1 MSCRVIYALVVLA
14 TSASGL
20 QLSQQLPQLQSRRGW
35 LANGIAVGAATL
47 GAPKWTVAD
56 EGETATAEA
65 AAAEATAVEP
75 AAATPV
81 AKDAEV
87 DSLTKM
93 LLERSEKNR
102 AINADLVKKQS
113 IQNGMGGVDG
123 VQVSRTK
130 EQPKGEGEG
139 GGIPGSSFFKDAT
152 DKVYSSDD
160 TVYATY
166 MKNGA
171 VVELTRP
178 EVSHTWLHVVAR
190 GCTWLHVVALLPIL
204 SRPFSTTIPTTHRP
218 LPSSRSWNGSGASPP
233 ASGSDADL
241 GSMW

>member
-1 MSCRVIYALVVLA
+1 MSCRVICALVVLA

-20 QLSQQLPQLQSRRGW
+20 QHSQQLPQLQSRRGW

-56 EGETATAEA
+56 EGETA
-65 AAAEATAVEP
+65 AVEP
-75 AAATPV
+75 AAAAPV

-139 GGIPGSSFFKDAT
+139 GGIPGSSFFKDAA

-171 VVELTRP
+171 IVELTRP
-178 EVSHTWLHVVAR
+178 ELKELERIGRLTTSKRFGRGPRFYVVTDSAPANYYMVPLLKEKPSGVGREGVRAR
-190 GCTWLHVVALLPIL
+190 QAEGV
-204 SRPFSTTIPTTHRP
+204 R
-218 LPSSRSWNGSGASPP
+218 
-233 ASGSDADL
+233 
-241 GSMW
+241 